1 MLLKTSPSKT
11 NALNTSLSLAAFYLL
26 LCLSM
31 LLLIRVFFSRMNL
44 KTAVLLAAS
53 LITVTSIILVLSTV
67 FLAILFL
74 MRMSGKHLKQSTQ
87 NS

>member
-11 NALNTSLSLAAFYLL
+11 NALNTFLSLAAFYLL
-26 LCLSM
+26 LCLST
-31 LLLIRVFFSRMNL
+31 LLLIRVFFLRMNL

-67 FLAILFL
+67 FLAIHFL
-74 MRMSGKHLKQSTQ
+74 MRMSGKHLKQDTQ
-87 NS
+87 SS